1 MEDNTFV
8 FLVQKEEMWARM
20 LVEVL
25 EDNNVPCATRPVLG
39 VGFAMKMGV
48 QDYLQ
53 IFVPPECFEQANALA
68 EELFADD
75 TPVTDEFFEDEED
88 FE

>member
-8 FLVQKEEMWARM
+8 FLIQKEEMWARM

-25 EDNNVPCATRPVLG
+25 EDNNIPCATRPVFG
-39 VGFAMKMGV
+39 VGFTMKMGV

-53 IFVPPECFEQANALA
+53 IFVPPECLEQATLLG

-75 TPVTDEFFEDEED
+75 SPVTDEFFENDEET
-88 FE
+88 